1 MDNYDIG
8 GIGEGEGEEWERET
22 DLLNL
27 PPHPPGEG
35 EGEECEGET
44 DELLNLPP
52 HPPEKSYCTHDMAKK
67 LGKIMWDDIALIVPR
82 IQQCILDPA
91 ILRNIMIIVQTQQV
105 ALL

>member
-8 GIGEGEGEEWERET
+8 GIGEGEGEEWEGKT
-22 DLLNL
+22 D
-27 PPHPPGEG
+27 
-35 EGEECEGET
+35 
-44 DELLNLPP
+44 LLNLPP